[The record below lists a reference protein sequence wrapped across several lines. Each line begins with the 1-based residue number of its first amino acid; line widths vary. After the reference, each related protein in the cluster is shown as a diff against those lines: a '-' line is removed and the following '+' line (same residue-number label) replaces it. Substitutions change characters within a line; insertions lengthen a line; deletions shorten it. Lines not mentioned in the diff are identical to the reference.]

1 MHRIERTGEAHELGE
16 QLTVVGKQL
25 VPGDMAPEFELEYF
39 DSDAGA
45 MRTVSLAD
53 SAGKVRLINVINSL
67 DTPVCHVETRRWE
80 ESRGSLAEDVVIY
93 TVTMDLPFAAARWQ
107 QAEGVRHL
115 SLSAHKSEDFGVD
128 YGVLLKEWRLLQRA
142 VFVIDRNGR
151 ITHAEYVGDQMLE
164 PTYDAAL
171 DAARQAAE
179 G

>member
-25 VPGDMAPEFELEYF
+25 VPGDLAPEFDLEYF
-39 DSDAGA
+39 DSEAGE

-80 ESRGSLAEDVVIY
+80 ESRGSLPEDVVIY

-115 SLSAHKSEDFGVD
+115 SLSAHKSEDFGVN
-128 YGVLLKEWRLLQRA
+128 YGVLLKEWRLLQRS
-142 VFVIDRNGR
+142 VFVIDRDGR
-151 ITHAEYVGDQMLE
+151 ITHAQYVGDQMLE
-164 PTYDAAL
+164 PTYDLAL
-171 DAARQAAE
+171 DAARRAAE